1 MENEIELLN
10 RILLKLD
17 VIEKALDIVPDL
29 ETEIIDFDSS
39 IIQYEVFAKNN
50 LNLQQSTID
59 NQKSIILGFLN
70 HSNGII
76 NKQTVKEYL
85 DSNDSESWK
94 SNQIKALRRYL
105 RDFLKLGRWMEE
117 FDFSQSRARPKE
129 IPSNE
134 KLMEFLEILPLE
146 SGLVFLVLYNS
157 GLRIGEVLSLR
168 LSDIDFQTNM
178 INVSYVHQGS
188 TKSSWI
194 SFITSQTSKIL
205 RQHISQH
212 KITDSLF
219 SISDRM
225 VQNHFKDASEE
236 INIAITPHLLR
247 TIFTEKCT
255 HAKIPDK
262 YINAFC
268 GRISQSMIAKH
279 YTDYSPNRLREEYNK
294 VEPYLILN

>member
-10 RILLKLD
+10 KILLKLD
-17 VIEKALDIVPDL
+17 GIEKALGIVPDL
-29 ETEIIDFDSS
+29 EIKIINYDFSILEYEI
-39 IIQYEVFAKNN
+39 FARKD
-50 LNLQQSTID
+50 LSLQQSTID

-70 HSNGII
+70 HSKGIT

-85 DSNDSESWK
+85 DSNESESWK

-105 RDFLKLGRWMEE
+105 RDFLKLGRWIEE
-117 FDFSQSRARPKE
+117 FNFSQSRAKPKE
-129 IPSNE
+129 IPSDE

-146 SGLVFLVLYNS
+146 SELVLLVLYNS
-157 GLRIGEVLSLR
+157 GLRIGEVLSLKV
-168 LSDIDFQTNM
+168 SDIDFETNM
-178 INVSYVHQGS
+178 LNVSDVHQGS

-205 RQHISQH
+205 RQYISQH
-212 KITDSLF
+212 KIIDSLF

-236 INIAITPHLLR
+236 LNVSITPHLLR

-255 HAKIPDK
+255 QAKIPDK

-279 YTDYSPNRLREEYNK
+279 YTDYSPKRLREEYNK
-294 VEPYLILN
+294 VESYLTLN